1 MSYQKNIHSSFNR
14 KRLPHINFLMMEINN
29 STDDIY
35 ESLVD
40 RDLKTLK
47 TSITALRK
55 VLTDIEDSLRDE
67 I

>member
-1 MSYQKNIHSSFNR
+1 MTRTNISSLFNK
-14 KRLPHINFLMMEINN
+14 KRLHRINFLMKEIND

-40 RDLKTLK
+40 MDLKTLK
-47 TSITALRK
+47 TSMTALRK

>member
-1 MSYQKNIHSSFNR
+1 MSSQKNISSSFN
-14 KRLPHINFLMMEINN
+14 KRRLHHINFLMKEIND

-40 RDLKTLK
+40 RDLNPLK
-47 TSITALRK
+47 ESISALRK
-55 VLTDIEDSLRDE
+55 VLTDIEDSLKDE

>member
-1 MSYQKNIHSSFNR
+1 MK
-14 KRLPHINFLMMEINN
+14 EIND

-35 ESLVD
+35 ESMVD

-47 TSITALRK
+47 TSIVSLRK
-55 VLTDIEDSLRDE
+55 MLTDIEDSLKDE

>member
-1 MSYQKNIHSSFNR
+1 MSSQKNISSSFN
-14 KRLPHINFLMMEINN
+14 KRRLHHINFLMKEIND

-35 ESLVD
+35 ESMVD

-47 TSITALRK
+47 TSIVSLRK
-55 VLTDIEDSLRDE
+55 MLTDIEDSLKDE

>member
-1 MSYQKNIHSSFNR
+1 
-14 KRLPHINFLMMEINN
+14 MMEINN

-47 TSITALRK
+47 TSMTALRK
-55 VLTDIEDSLRDE
+55 VLTDIEDSLKDE